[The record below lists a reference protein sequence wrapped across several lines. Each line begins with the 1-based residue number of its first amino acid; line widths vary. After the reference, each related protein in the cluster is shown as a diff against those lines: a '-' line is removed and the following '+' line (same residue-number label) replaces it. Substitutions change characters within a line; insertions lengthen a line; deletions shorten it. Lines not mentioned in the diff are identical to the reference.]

1 MSLAELDRREV
12 MRGVGALILGLQAP
26 LFAGR
31 AAGQTAAAMLTAWV
45 RVSTDNR
52 VTLILSQTEIG
63 QGISTTLPA
72 ILADELGA
80 DWSRVE
86 VEHAPIAQK
95 DISPYQ
101 NPRIHFMF
109 TGNSESIATFSPLMR
124 KAGAAAR
131 EMLIAAAVKRW
142 RGAAAADCTTEAG
155 EVVHRPTRRSLSFGA
170 LAADAAK
177 LPVPENPTL
186 RPDAELRL
194 VGRPLPRRD
203 IPEKT
208 DGSAVFG
215 LDFRVPGMVYAA
227 VRQARS
233 FGGSVTRFDPASVA
247 NRPGVIGAFAIPNGV
262 AVVAD
267 HFGRPRR
274 PSTRST

>member
-1 MSLAELDRREV
+1 MSLAQLDRREV
-12 MRGVGALILGLQAP
+12 MRGAGALILGIQVP
-26 LFAGR
+26 IFAGR
-31 AAGQTAAAMLTAWV
+31 AVAQTTASMLTAWV
-45 RVSTDNR
+45 RIGSDNR
-52 VTLILSQTEIG
+52 VTLFLSQIEIG

-80 DWSRVE
+80 DWSGIE
-86 VEHAPIAQK
+86 VEHAPIAQR

-109 TGNSESIATFSPLMR
+109 TGNSESTATFSPLMR

-131 EMLIAAAVKRW
+131 EMLIAAATKRW
-142 RGAAAADCTTEAG
+142 RDVVAADCTTEAG
-155 EVVHRPTRRSLSFGA
+155 KVIHRPTRRSLSFGA

-186 RPDAELRL
+186 RPNAELRL
-194 VGRPLPRRD
+194 VGRSLPRRD

-215 LDFRVPGMVYAA
+215 LDFRVPGMTPEA
-227 VRQARS
+227 
-233 FGGSVTRFDPASVA
+233 
-247 NRPGVIGAFAIPNGV
+247 
-262 AVVAD
+262 
-267 HFGRPRR
+267 
-274 PSTRST
+274 